1 MEQYFDIILKNSL
14 FQDIG
19 VEELRSMLGC
29 LSAKTVQVSKGEP
42 VFLEGD
48 AAGFIGLVLEGS
60 IQVVRDDYFG
70 ERTLLTHAESGELFA
85 EAFSCAGVH
94 TMPVSAYALRAS
106 KVMLFDFQKMMTVC
120 SNACG
125 FHNRLVKN
133 LLQVVA
139 QKNLLLSRKIQFMS
153 RKTTKEKLMAYLLDQ
168 AKQKGS
174 AEFTIP
180 LDRQTLADFLGVE
193 RSAMSAEL
201 SKLGKAGILEYKG
214 AYFKLLK
221 DQPQ

>member
-1 MEQYFDIILKNSL
+1 MEEFFGIIMNNPLFTGIGQNDAGSL
-14 FQDIG
+14 
-19 VEELRSMLGC
+19 LHC
-29 LSAKTVQVSKGEP
+29 LNAKVVQFAKGEP

-48 AAGFIGLVLEGS
+48 KAGFIGLVLDGS
-60 IQVVRDDYFG
+60 IQVVRDDYYG
-70 ERTLLTHAESGELFA
+70 NRTLLTHAETGDLFA
-85 EAFSCAGVH
+85 EAFSCAGVDA
-94 TMPVSAYALRAS
+94 MPVSAYALKTS
-106 KVMLFDFQKMMTVC
+106 KVILFDFQKMLTVC
-120 SNACG
+120 SNACR
-125 FHNRLVKN
+125 FHNLLISN

-153 RKTTKEKLMAYLLDQ
+153 RKTTQEKLMAYLLDQ

-201 SKLGKAGILEYKG
+201 SKLRNSGVLECKG
-214 AYFKLLK
+214 SWFRLLK
-221 DQPQ
+221 SGE